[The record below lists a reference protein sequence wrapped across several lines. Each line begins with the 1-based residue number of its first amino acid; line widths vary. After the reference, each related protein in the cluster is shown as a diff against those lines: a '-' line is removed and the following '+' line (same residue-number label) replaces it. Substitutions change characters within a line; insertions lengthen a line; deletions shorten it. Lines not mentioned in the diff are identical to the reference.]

1 MTKDQ
6 FSRELLF
13 QVSVA
18 LVDEMLKKGVIKQ
31 DDKAK
36 WREHLIQKY
45 DPPLGQIVSESLL
58 DF

>member
-18 LVDEMLKKGVIKQ
+18 LVDERLKRGVIKP

-36 WREHLIQKY
+36 WKDHLIEKY
-45 DPPLGQIVSESLL
+45 NPPLGQIVSESLL